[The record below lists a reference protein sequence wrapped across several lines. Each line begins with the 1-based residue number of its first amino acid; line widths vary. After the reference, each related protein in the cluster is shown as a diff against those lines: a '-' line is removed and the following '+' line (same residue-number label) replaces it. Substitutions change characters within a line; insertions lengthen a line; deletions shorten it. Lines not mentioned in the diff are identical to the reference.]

1 MATFYWLGTALTA
14 SNKNSLDPYDW
25 NYPSNWLVS
34 YSSYSNFVIA
44 NEAPGSGDIVY
55 IGKLPD
61 GNLPAGVSGTT
72 MARSPLLFGGCSGMS
87 PIGVPAG
94 ATGLNAV
101 WLNSIR
107 NTSSGGTFSS
117 DLSSLWAY
125 LDQHQTYVD
134 PTTPNTRIYHAFP
147 FYCFPYLGGG
157 VGTLTPQAAEVSAYL
172 QETRGCTAV
181 YGNTLTQRQRDGLN
195 LRVNKELHVQTT
207 GRINRN
213 YPVGD
218 YRNYQAVDINL
229 VPSKSSTVS
238 STKSSTNPTAVN
250 KLRVTLGGNFVTHD
264 NLVEPSSIYPR
275 VIGEVGA
282 NKRGSGDITIR
293 RFTSYYDNN
302 GVPTVQ
308 YRGGV
313 PLIYKA
319 EIDNQSKQLVRDSGQ
334 ADLPEDIWAL
344 GLSSASSRS
353 LRANISDAII
363 FECTAIN
370 VPAVTIDDGCTMGSF
385 RSVNNFPLSE
395 SARVYDDYVN
405 DDYIKVTDEEAMLIS
420 SNFDGVQ
427 VQSALGFPGATAY
440 PGMNNIV
447 VESAFGIPGNSKT
460 YYKPRLV
467 LGEMASFSG
476 NELKSNTVKV
486 DSISF
491 VEPGILP
498 VASETSPVTYFENIK
513 WQMEFIGPV
522 SITSI
527 DAQNCW
533 IAANDDFR
541 KSESGLSGININTL
555 NLGVGSILDLNS
567 VPSFDDWFFGSY
579 ITGST
584 NNGFIGGI
592 ALLDTDAEIFGSR
605 GVRLYNTK
613 NVGTNYDTRS
623 GTYVP

>member
-1 MATFYWLGTALTA
+1 
-14 SNKNSLDPYDW
+14 
-25 NYPSNWLVS
+25 
-34 YSSYSNFVIA
+34 
-44 NEAPGSGDIVY
+44 
-55 IGKLPD
+55 
-61 GNLPAGVSGTT
+61 

-117 DLSSLWAY
+117 DLTSLWAY
-125 LDQHQTYVD
+125 LDEHETYVD

-157 VGTLTPQAAEVSAYL
+157 VGTLTQEALRNSAYL
-172 QETRGCTAV
+172 AETRGCTAV
-181 YGNTLTQRQRDGLN
+181 YGNTVTQRQRDGLN
-195 LRVNKELHVQTT
+195 LRVKQELLVQTT

-213 YPVGD
+213 YPVGGD
-218 YRNYQAVDINL
+218 QNYQAVDINL
-229 VPSKSSTVS
+229 VPSKSNTL
-238 STKSSTNPTAVN
+238 SSTNPTAVN
-250 KLRVTLGGNFVTHD
+250 KLRVTLRGNFVTHD
-264 NLVEPSSIYPR
+264 NSVEPSLIYPR

-353 LRANISDAII
+353 LRANISDAMI

-370 VPAVTIDDGCTMGSF
+370 APAVTIDVGCTMGSF
-385 RSVNNFPLSE
+385 RSENNFPLSE
-395 SARVYDDYVN
+395 SAKVYYDFENYN
-405 DDYIKVTDEEAMLIS
+405 TVTDEEAMLIS

-427 VQSALGFPGATAY
+427 VHSALGFPGATAY

-447 VESAFGIPGNSKT
+447 VESAYGIAGRPKT
-460 YYKPRLV
+460 LYQPRLV
-467 LGEMASFSG
+467 LGERASFSG

-486 DSISF
+486 NSISF
-491 VEPGILP
+491 VERGWP
-498 VASETSPVTYFENIK
+498 VVSDETPESFQDIN
-513 WQMEFIGPV
+513 WQLEFIGPV

-533 IAANDDFR
+533 IAATDNFR
-541 KSESGLSGININTL
+541 KSDSGLSGININTL
-555 NLGVGSILDLNS
+555 NLGFDSILNLNS

-592 ALLDTDAEIFGSR
+592 ALLDTEAQIFGSR

-613 NVGTNYDTRS
+613 NIGTNYDTRG
-623 GTYVP
+623 GTYIP